1 MNQEERTP
9 RDWNKK
15 SCGKINYK
23 KKQCNCCRH
32 GFSHPEGRHGGKVV
46 GKQTGTTWLESR
58 LDMKGI
64 FRYFQGGSVGI
75 FRYLQLKYVLLEAL
89 NVSNPRP
96 FHLLYSFWTKKL
108 NIVLENVTGLH
119 DPKWKESDTHCPF
132 HALYHLSGV
141 KYRIKWPLPIQRLML
156 VLMRIHG

>member
-9 RDWNKK
+9 RDRNKK

-32 GFSHPEGRHGGKVV
+32 GFSHPEVRHGGKVV

-96 FHLLYSFWTKKL
+96 FHLLYSF
-108 NIVLENVTGLH
+108 
-119 DPKWKESDTHCPF
+119 
-132 HALYHLSGV
+132 
-141 KYRIKWPLPIQRLML
+141 
-156 VLMRIHG
+156 